1 MCCKLT
7 GKHITE
13 QEESCFIS
21 YRREPAPYLEQKFCP
36 READHHTLPRGRM
49 GLVCLL
55 HPEKISR
62 HWRRT
67 GDSKESQPAE
77 IHMLSKGE
85 KRRRRRKKELT
96 AGDRMILFLL
106 KEAKPFLPGMVLHLI
121 FWWNILES
129 TVSREVLVGKLRHP
143 IATAF
148 IIMNDQNKQAGNA
161 SLKFS
166 DIYCDRHNYYWSGYK
181 LCHFLLFSC
190 WYYAIER

>member
-85 KRRRRRKKELT
+85 KRRRRKKKGVDCRRQDDFIFAERSKAVSSWNGVAFNFLMKHFGEYCFKRSARRKIKT
-96 AGDRMILFLL
+96 
-106 KEAKPFLPGMVLHLI
+106 PNCH
-121 FWWNILES
+121 
-129 TVSREVLVGKLRHP
+129 
-143 IATAF
+143 
-148 IIMNDQNKQAGNA
+148 
-161 SLKFS
+161 SL
-166 DIYCDRHNYYWSGYK
+166 YYY
-181 LCHFLLFSC
+181 
-190 WYYAIER
+190 E